1 MTPER
6 WERIQSL
13 YHAVRALPQSERAK
27 FIANSCGDD
36 TALQHE
42 VQKLLDQPVSTGSFV
57 DFVGG
62 PSPAQFSPG
71 AAPDLTGCQL
81 GGYRVTSLLGRG
93 GMGEVYRAHDS
104 RLGRDVALKVL
115 PTEFTADADRLARFE
130 SEARMLAALNHPH
143 IGAIFGVEDAA
154 GFPALVLELVDGE
167 TLAERVRR
175 GPTAIRD
182 ALKIA
187 GQIADAL
194 DAAHRKGIIHRDL
207 KPANVKVT
215 PDGVVKVLDFG
226 LAKAAGSTYVAPADQ
241 SQPTTVRVDG
251 TRIGTILGTA
261 PYMSPEQ

>member
-115 PTEFTADADRLARFE
+115 PTQFTAGADRLARVGNQTPKPP
-130 SEARMLAALNHPH
+130 SRHHPP
-143 IGAIFGVEDAA
+143 IG
-154 GFPALVLELVDGE
+154 
-167 TLAERVRR
+167 
-175 GPTAIRD
+175 
-182 ALKIA
+182 
-187 GQIADAL
+187 
-194 DAAHRKGIIHRDL
+194 
-207 KPANVKVT
+207 
-215 PDGVVKVLDFG
+215 
-226 LAKAAGSTYVAPADQ
+226 
-241 SQPTTVRVDG
+241 
-251 TRIGTILGTA
+251 
-261 PYMSPEQ
+261 